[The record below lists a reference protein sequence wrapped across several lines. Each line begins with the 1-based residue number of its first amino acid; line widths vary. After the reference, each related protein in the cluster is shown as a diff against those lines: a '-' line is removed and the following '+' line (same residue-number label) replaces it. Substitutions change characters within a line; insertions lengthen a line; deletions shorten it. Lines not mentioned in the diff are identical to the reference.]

1 MNSNTISLDGRSA
14 AMVNNG
20 SLTIFESQ
28 QEYEGENGTISAVTP
43 AKSIWFNIQQAK
55 KLRDFLNEQ
64 YPIEV

>member
-1 MNSNTISLDGRSA
+1 MNTAAISLTGSIA

-28 QEYEGENGTISAVTP
+28 QEFEGEQGAVIP
-43 AKSIWFNIQQAK
+43 AKSIWINKAYAK

-64 YPIEV
+64 YPIEED